1 MHVDDLTKLYCHCCD
16 THFDLPLAKESLTSV
31 AHCLHSIQSQST
43 SHRIWQHQ
51 TVINHMSYKYS
62 PLNGK
67 KIRLLHLQPGVGT
80 EALWADFEP
89 ASLNHQVVSSTKRLT
104 LEQVEARIP
113 EGWKVYE
120 TLERRY
126 LFDHLWDNDDGDTT
140 WVHPDPQIDP
150 KGYQVDVP
158 TDQDPPLEPYFE
170 ALSYAWGTDKA
181 SDVLHI
187 GAKGPHQGVIP
198 MRPNLAAALY
208 QLRRRDDVR
217 ILWVDAVCIDQSNEE
232 ERNHQVALMTEIYRS
247 ATRVL
252 VWLGVED
259 ADSSLALE
267 TLDYLGAQVEC
278 CRSDTIL
285 RSPDCREKW
294 WYRSGFDLQFKPS
307 TWTAI
312 HRLIERNWF
321 ERLWIWQEVH
331 LANLRV
337 TVHCGPKSVPFYNFR
352 RGLIC
357 LREKQKL
364 PSADLRT
371 RLEFVDRLLRDRS
384 GTDFPGL
391 LSVTR
396 LHKATNPKDR
406 VYGILGLANF
416 ASLEIARMI
425 KTDYTLDLENVYRDA
440 FLAYLN
446 QSGLLTLLRDCN
458 LEQRHT
464 TGATWVPDWSVP
476 RNSNPLNYYFL
487 ASGSSRAV
495 CHIYDK
501 DRLIVTGVEVDK
513 IVSVGAGFATQPD
526 AFKASV
532 IETVKSTEI
541 STNIRQIPQDQVD
554 ACLIT
559 LCAGQIRETCPQ
571 IPAPTLPQCRTS
583 YEALNSP
590 GNPNP
595 VLNDFYL
602 RQVRFWSQG
611 RVFFQSRK
619 SIGLAPTGTEQGTYY
634 ALICLIVVIRS
645 QH

>member
-1 MHVDDLTKLYCHCCD
+1 
-16 THFDLPLAKESLTSV
+16 
-31 AHCLHSIQSQST
+31 
-43 SHRIWQHQ
+43 
-51 TVINHMSYKYS
+51 MSYNCS
-62 PLNGK
+62 SLIGK
-67 KIRLLHLQPGVGT
+67 EIRLLHLKPGVGT
-80 EALWADFEP
+80 ETLWADFEP
-89 ASLNHQVVSSTKRLT
+89 VSLSHQAVSSTKRLT

-140 WVHPDPQIDP
+140 WVHPDPEIDP

-158 TDQDPPLEPYFE
+158 TGQDPPLEPYFE
-170 ALSYAWGTDKA
+170 ALSYAWGTDEP
-181 SDVLHI
+181 SDFLHI
-187 GAKGPHQGVIP
+187 GSKGANHESMPI
-198 MRPNLAAALY
+198 RPNLAAALY
-208 QLRRRDDVR
+208 QLRRRDNIR

-247 ATRVL
+247 TTKVL
-252 VWLGVED
+252 VWLGVEE

-267 TLDYLGAQVEC
+267 TLDYLGAQVEY

-285 RSPDCREKW
+285 RSPNCREKW
-294 WYRSGFDLQFKPS
+294 WYRSGFELQFTTS

-312 HRLIERNWF
+312 HRLIDRVWF

-371 RLEFVDRLLRDRS
+371 RLQIVDRLLRDRS

-396 LHKATNPKDR
+396 LHKATDPKDR
-406 VYGILGLANF
+406 IYGILGLANF
-416 ASLEIARMI
+416 ASLEIASMI
-425 KTDYTLDLENVYRDA
+425 KADYNLDLENIYLDA
-440 FLAYLN
+440 FLAYLT

-458 LEQRHT
+458 LEQRRT
-464 TGATWVPDWSVP
+464 TGPTWVPDWSIP

-487 ASGSSRAV
+487 ASGGSRAV
-495 CHIYDK
+495 CHVDDK

-513 IVSVGAGFATQPD
+513 IGSVGAGFPSQPD
-526 AFKASV
+526 AFKTSI
-532 IETVKSTEI
+532 IETVKPAKI
-541 STNIRQIPQDQVD
+541 STNVRKIPQNEID
-554 ACLIT
+554 ASLIT
-559 LCAGQIRETCPQ
+559 LCAGQIKETCPL

-583 YEALNSP
+583 YEALGSP
-590 GNPNP
+590 GDSNL
-595 VLNDFYL
+595 VSNDAYL
-602 RQVRFWSQG
+602 RQVRFWSQA
-611 RVFFQSRK
+611 RVFFRSRK
-619 SIGLAPTGTEQGTYY
+619 SMGLAPTGTEQGTHYTPFR
-634 ALICLIVVIRS
+634 LIVAIRS